1 MQGEAVVRGDVV
13 DRGPGRAQAPPRG
26 QPGRVLPGEHVARAR
41 QAGREVPHPADP
53 GLAAA
58 PAGGAIGEPEG
69 AHVVA
74 EGVVPLGEG
83 DGEVPRLPAAGA
95 HVPRLGDELHVPQHG
110 VGDDRAQ
117 QRMVGAEAAVVAAER
132 GGEVEA
138 EPVHVHL
145 LHPVAQG
152 GEDQVHRVH
161 GAGVEGAAGAGDVL
175 GDAVVGPVVLEV
187 VQAAQR
193 EGGAV
198 AAALGGVVVDHVE
211 DHLEAGRVQAAHH
224 GLDLLEHRLGAGLL
238 GGGGRE
244 GGLGGEVRHGRVA
257 PVVRQPQPGQVRLV
271 HRGMDREQLDA
282 GHAKVA

>member
-1 MQGEAVVRGDVV
+1 RGQHAAGGAPAGGLDLLAARVAGRELALVPVVEGAVVRGAVAVVLAVGLVVLGLVGGEVAQGEAVVGGDVV
-13 DRGPGRAQAPPRG
+13 DRGPGGAQAAPLG
-26 QPGRVLPGEHVARAR
+26 QARRVLAGEHVGGAGQAR
-41 QAGREVPHPADP
+41 GEVADPADP
-53 GLAAA
+53 RLPGAL
-58 PAGGAIGEPEG
+58 AGGAVGQPES

-83 DGEVPRLPAAGA
+83 GGEVPRLPAAGA

-117 QRMVGAEAAVVAAER
+117 QRVVGAEAAVVAAER

-161 GAGVEGAAGAGDVL
+161 GAGVEGAAGSGDVL

-187 VQAAQR
+187 
-193 EGGAV
+193 
-198 AAALGGVVVDHVE
+198 
-211 DHLEAGRVQAAHH
+211 
-224 GLDLLEHRLGAGLL
+224 
-238 GGGGRE
+238 
-244 GGLGGEVRHGRVA
+244 
-257 PVVRQPQPGQVRLV
+257 
-271 HRGMDREQLDA
+271 
-282 GHAKVA
+282 